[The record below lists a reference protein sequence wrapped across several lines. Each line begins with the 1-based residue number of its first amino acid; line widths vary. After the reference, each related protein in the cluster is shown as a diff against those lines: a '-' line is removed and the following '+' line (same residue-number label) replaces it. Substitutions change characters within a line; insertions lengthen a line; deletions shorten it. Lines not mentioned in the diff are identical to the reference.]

1 MHYKETAQAGH
12 SYQHLWDVASE
23 KAYDGGFLLDTS
35 SFPTGTKVVPKG
47 ILVKCDLS
55 ERTAVPVKTVVLA
68 AALTTAG
75 TALKIEK
82 GHNLIATDK
91 IGTSTASVTVG
102 TIDTSDEDYDEIT
115 IEANALGALS
125 KGDVLQSHDA
135 SGAIVPNGLIHRDVE
150 IDDETLCSVIFR
162 ADGIVI
168 SRLPQPISSD
178 IEDALKDCQFLNI

>member
-12 SYQHLWDVASE
+12 SYLHLWDVASE

-35 SFPTGTKVVPKG
+35 SFPIGTKVVPKG
-47 ILVKCDLS
+47 TLVKCDLS
-55 ERTAVPVKTVVLA
+55 ERIAVPVKTVVLA
-68 AALTTAG
+68 EALTAEG

-102 TIDTSDEDYDEIT
+102 TIDDSNENYDVIT

-125 KGDVLQSHDA
+125 EGDILQSHDTE
-135 SGAIVPNGLIHRDVE
+135 GVIVPNGLIHRDVE

-168 SRLPQPISSD
+168 SRLPQPVSPA
-178 IEDALKDCQFLNI
+178 IETALKDCQFLNI